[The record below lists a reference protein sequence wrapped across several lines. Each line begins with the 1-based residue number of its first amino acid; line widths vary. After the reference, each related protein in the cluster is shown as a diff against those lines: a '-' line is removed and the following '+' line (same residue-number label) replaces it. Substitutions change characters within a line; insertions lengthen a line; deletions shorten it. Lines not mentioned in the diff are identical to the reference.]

1 MDIFM
6 EDYNRAIQ
14 FGRKRN
20 QRIEILEWYYEENRD
35 AYNSDFER

>member
-20 QRIEILEWYYEENRD
+20 QRIEILEWLIWRKQ
-35 AYNSDFER
+35 RCP